1 MNNIIKK
8 PRKTG
13 SIGHITLDQIHQ
25 LLNTIDKRKY
35 NLRNTQRDKILIE
48 SLVDS
53 CLRIS
58 ELLNVTPVD
67 IKNQEIRVLGK
78 GSKYRTIA
86 ISKQMAQ
93 KLIMFAQLTRTPPDK
108 RIFNISRQLV
118 HNMIKRTFKESAIK
132 KPDGV
137 GHVHILRHTGAILFL
152 EKSGDSHA
160 LLKKLGHTTF
170 KMMYRYLST
179 RAELSSLETQK
190 EVDIWE

>member
-93 KLIMFAQLTRTPPDK
+93 KLIMFAQLQERPP
-108 RIFNISRQLV
+108 
-118 HNMIKRTFKESAIK
+118 TKEFLIY
-132 KPDGV
+132 PV
-137 GHVHILRHTGAILFL
+137 NLFI
-152 EKSGDSHA
+152 
-160 LLKKLGHTTF
+160 T
-170 KMMYRYLST
+170 
-179 RAELSSLETQK
+179 
-190 EVDIWE
+190 